1 MTILSEMGRLRKFYI
16 KEAKND
22 MIKYVRKYY
31 RFGLWVIPVN
41 QLVSCFSKAK
51 RIYTINL
58 TDLT

>member
-1 MTILSEMGRLRKFYI
+1 MTIPSEMGRLRKFYI

-41 QLVSCFSKAK
+41 
-51 RIYTINL
+51 
-58 TDLT
+58 